1 VRSTFI
7 AATAAAALIAAAC
20 SGSNNAT
27 APPASPAA
35 APAPAAPAQETVTN
49 NSIVTQIS
57 HPDEAMKSLAS
68 VAQPGDWKAYVNAGT
83 AVSGSE
89 KLKIAA
95 ALGMQAA
102 NGIAAEYAGDDAS
115 AEKLAASVKAL
126 ADRLTLKSAALETLV
141 AKTNTDLKE
150 PDAARRS
157 ALVRAD
163 MAQLQDELKAT
174 FDRLGDGAAATM
186 MVFGAWVEG
195 VRMTASLLQA
205 KYTPDASDALNRRNE
220 AEYFLAAFSSAPA
233 GADPLY
239 AQLTPGLAKLRDAM
253 AADKSHHLD
262 KAAVT
267 AIQAAA
273 TDLSGLL
280 RK

>member
-1 VRSTFI
+1 MRSTFI

-27 APPASPAA
+27 APPASPAPA
-35 APAPAAPAQETVTN
+35 AAPAAPAQETVTN

-68 VAQPGDWKAYVNAGT
+68 VAQPGDWKPFVNAGT

-95 ALGMQAA
+95 AIGIQAA
-102 NGIAAEYAGDDAS
+102 NGIAAEYAGDDAA
-115 AEKLAASVKAL
+115 AEKLAASVKTL

-205 KYTPDASDALNRRNE
+205 KYSPDASDALNRRNE
-220 AEYFLAAFSSAPA
+220 AEYFLASFSSAPA

-262 KAAVT
+262 KAAIG

-273 TDLSGLL
+273 ADLSGLL